1 MNKHSATYYPSTEKF
16 QGNPTYTDFLG
27 LNNFLN
33 NNKSELLNS
42 LDKLNIAFLRNYTVE
57 PILPILSGEMFFS
70 NFSVDYYLNDYDT
83 IAKEVFDSNSELYR
97 FNPDVIFLSQW
108 LTNVSEKAT
117 KMLFRMSAKEKE
129 EEIDRIISQTHL
141 FLSNIRKYTSAPI
154 IFNNFPRTEFLT
166 LGIID
171 NRLPQSEAHWYNK
184 LNQKLLELSFDI
196 ADSYCL
202 DFNVIFNTIGVKEA
216 LDQKKWESVKAPLTF
231 KSMLALAKEYG
242 KFIRAL
248 KGKTKKC
255 LVLDCDNTLWGGIV
269 GEEGLSGIKL
279 GGTYP
284 GSSFQSFQEKIL
296 NLKHRGVI
304 LALCSKNNE
313 EDVLAVFEKN
323 DQMKLSLNDISCHR
337 INWKDKATN
346 IKEIA
351 QELNIGTE
359 SIVFVDDSKFE
370 CEWVSTNLP
379 EVTTIHLNTEPAY
392 HANKVFNEGFFDS
405 LNFLEEDSQKTE
417 RYKAEEK
424 RKALS
429 KQASSYEDYLE
440 SLELEAN
447 IEPLTRQ
454 TVERVAQLTQKTNQ
468 FNLTTK
474 RYTADQIGQLID
486 KKGYSV
492 FTMEAKDKVAKLGII
507 AAAIIHQESKS
518 AVLDSFMMSCR
529 ALGRG
534 LENAFLSFILDDL
547 KEKGVNRVTGIYLP
561 TKKNKQTQDFFKQ
574 NNFRKIK
581 QTDNEIKWEF
591 NFQEDQM
598 NASPKWINIK

>member
-1 MNKHSATYYPSTEKF
+1 MNRHNTTYYPSTEKL
-16 QGNPTYTDFLG
+16 QENPTYTDFLG

-33 NNKSELLNS
+33 NNKSELHNT
-42 LDKLNIAFLRNYTVE
+42 LDKLNIAFLRNFTVE

-108 LTNVSEKAT
+108 LNNVSEKAT
-117 KMLFRMSAKEKE
+117 KMLFRLSAKEKE

-196 ADSYCL
+196 ADTYCL
-202 DFNVIFNTIGVKEA
+202 DFNAIFNTIGIKEA

-231 KSMLALAKEYG
+231 KSMLALAKEYR
-242 KFIRAL
+242 KYIKAL

-269 GEEGLSGIKL
+269 GEDGLSGIKL

-359 SIVFVDDSKFE
+359 SIVFIDDSKFE

-379 EVTTIHLNTEPAY
+379 EVTTIHLNTDPAH
-392 HANKVFNEGFFDS
+392 HANKVFDEGLFDS

-417 RYKAEEK
+417 RYKAEER

-440 SLELEAN
+440 TLELEAN

-486 KKGYSV
+486 KKDYSV

-507 AAAIIHQESKS
+507 AAAIIHQESKG
-518 AVLDSFMMSCR
+518 AVVDSFMMSCR

-534 LENAFLSFILDDL
+534 LENAFLSFILDDFN
-547 KEKGVNRVTGIYLP
+547 KKGVNRVTGIYLP

-574 NNFRKIK
+574 NNFRKVK